1 MSRIIQ
7 YLFFGDWHVSLRLI
21 APGFTQVA
29 AWISDP
35 PLPQRHSSPSR
46 GSTVIYLTSPL
57 QWAMSCFQ
65 SLSFSTV
72 LLQDPCLSSRFLK
85 LRFVCLFLAALD
97 LVAAHGLFSSG
108 DTGALVVAA
117 SLVGEQRLWGA
128 QASVVVAHR
137 LCCPTACEIFL
148 DQGSN
153 PRPLRWQADS

>member
-108 DTGALVVAA
+108 DTGLSSWRLL
-117 SLVGEQRLWGA
+117 SLGNRGSGE
-128 QASVVVAHR
+128 
-137 LCCPTACEIFL
+137 
-148 DQGSN
+148 
-153 PRPLRWQADS
+153 PRLRWLWRTGSVAPRHVKSS